1 MAETA
6 VNLVIDRL
14 VPLLEEEA
22 KLLRGVHR
30 EANSI
35 IAELQVIK
43 PFLRTADERADRGEL
58 DEGVKTWVKQVRQVS
73 HQIEDVID
81 EYMLHLAKR
90 HQRRGFIGFFYKI
103 ENPGFES
110 FDELV
115 TRRLSIHNSEDKVM
129 ESVIGSRI
137 RSVLCFN
144 ADELPE
150 SFVGILFSNF
160 KLLKIL
166 DFEDAPLHYL
176 PGEVGDLF
184 HLRLHK
190 LRHLLIYYLDE
201 KIESRFGSRQGVKI
215 HEGFGRLEALQKL
228 YFVEANHGPSSFEE
242 LRKLRQLRKLGIKK
256 LKSEDGRA
264 LCTVI
269 EKMNH
274 LESLDVYSITNDE
287 ILDLQHIAF
296 PPQFLRHLGLIGG
309 YDGEVLH
316 FKEGGFQK
324 LKVLELRYLNAL
336 NTVII
341 DNGAL
346 ANLQE
351 LEIGR
356 TPQLKEVPSGIQ
368 HLRKLTNLTF
378 YDVTDEFER
387 TMLPNKGQDYKVV
400 EHVPTVLF
408 RFKRGPGQFDTY
420 AL

>member
-1 MAETA
+1 M
-6 VNLVIDRL
+6 
-14 VPLLEEEA
+14 
-22 KLLRGVHR
+22 R
-30 EANSI
+30 EI
-35 IAELQVIK
+35 ILFI
-43 PFLRTADERADRGEL
+43 
-58 DEGVKTWVKQVRQVS
+58 S
-73 HQIEDVID
+73 ED
-81 EYMLHLAKR
+81 L
-90 HQRRGFIGFFYKI
+90 GFCDIFSK

-115 TRRLSIHNSEDKVM
+115 TRRLSIHNSEDKVL
-129 ESVIGSRI
+129 ESIIGSRI

-184 HLRLHK
+184 HLRYLS
-190 LRHLLIYYLDE
+190 LRDT
-201 KIESRFGSRQGVKI
+201 KTKI

-296 PPQFLRHLGLIGG
+296 PPQFLRRLYLKGRLEKLPVWISKLENLVKIHLRWSRLTEDPLKLLQALPSLLDLGLIGG

-324 LKVLELRYLNAL
+324 LKVLELQYLNAL

-346 ANLQE
+346 TNLQE

-378 YDVTDEFER
+378 YDVTDEFES
-387 TMLPNKGQDYKVV
+387 TMLPDKGQDYKVV